1 MSKSAV
7 STGSVSPAIDT
18 ILKDYPLRKRVTS
31 RKPSK
36 IDAPLEN
43 CNFLRL
49 RKMEISGLL
58 APAKLAVLLHRRRD
72 LLGDTKDRCSKL
84 VVGLDSG
91 A

>member
-1 MSKSAV
+1 
-7 STGSVSPAIDT
+7 
-18 ILKDYPLRKRVTS
+18 
-31 RKPSK
+31 
-36 IDAPLEN
+36 
-43 CNFLRL
+43 
-49 RKMEISGLL
+49 MEISGLL